1 MDRRPTT
8 SCGKGIERLNVLDRI
23 YEAAFVP
30 ELWPAALT
38 EAAAFGGAWSGA
50 MLIVDRRLPPLYSA
64 TDNIIDTLSAFAQTH
79 HWYENTRLQRMRRKN
94 YTGFLEVGQFSTQ
107 EERLHEFSERNL
119 EAMGVGWQ
127 IGSVVE
133 LPAGETVL
141 FSFERLVGEPN
152 YSELDVARFDSLRPH
167 LARAGLIGA
176 RLKLERAQ
184 ASVDAM
190 NAVGVPAAIVMASG
204 VVVSTN
210 ALFETL
216 GDVLRAAAFGRMVA
230 GDRDVDRL
238 LQAALPGP
246 GRELPPHIRSFPVRR
261 KEGRRAIVVHVI
273 PLLRSA
279 SDIFERG
286 SAMVAVTGYALD
298 GNVPSDAVLRGLFDL
313 SAAEAGVAAELAK
326 GSTVQEVAQQRG
338 TSVATARTHLAQIF
352 RKTGT
357 RQQSELVALL
367 KGSHTFTPPEQPGEP
382 GP

>member
-1 MDRRPTT
+1 M
-8 SCGKGIERLNVLDRI
+8 SVLDRI

-30 ELWPAALT
+30 ELWPTALT

-79 HWYENTRLQRMRRKN
+79 YWYENTRLQRIRRKN
-94 YTGFLEVGQFSTQ
+94 YSGFLEVGQFSTA

-141 FSFERLVGEPN
+141 FSFERLAGEPN

-204 VVVSTN
+204 VVISTN

-216 GDVLRAAAFGRMVA
+216 GDVLCAAAFGRMVA
-230 GDRDVDRL
+230 GDREVDRL

-246 GRELPPHIRSFPVRR
+246 GRALPPQIRSFPVPR
-261 KEGRRAIVVHVI
+261 KEGRRAVVVHVI

-279 SDIFERG
+279 SDIFESG
-286 SAMVAVTGYALD
+286 SAMVAVTGYDMD
-298 GNVPSDAVLRGLFDL
+298 GNVPTDAVLRGLFDL
-313 SAAEAGVAAELAK
+313 SAAEAGVAAELAR
-326 GSTVQEVAQQRG
+326 GNTVQEVAQQRG

-367 KGSHTFTPPEQPGEP
+367 KGSHAFAPLEQPGER
-382 GP
+382 GS